1 MSGKVR
7 LKENGYLD
15 EDPMTLQDI
24 IYKYICE
31 NLDVISSPNMCGTLR
46 QLNEGIVLPNDI
58 CDRLLKAC
66 QRFRRQLSDDVLN
79 IFQDRTRTSLK
90 IVHLRNSTLTNTG
103 EKCSSFITIFKENA
117 IGDDICKIENLYEI

>member
-31 NLDVISSPNMCGTLR
+31 NLDVISTVDSTGKMRLLKEN
-46 QLNEGIVLPNDI
+46 IVLPNDI
-58 CDRLLKAC
+58 CDRLLDAL
-66 QRFRRQLSDDVLN
+66 QRFRRQLGDDVLTL
-79 IFQDRTRTSLK
+79 FARKKRTSLK
-90 IVHLRNSTLTNTG
+90 IVHLRNSTLSDTG
-103 EKCSSFITIFKENA
+103 EIMKNCP
-117 IGDDICKIENLYEI
+117 